1 MIGKRKRKHGLLK
14 GLFSSSLEHIFV
26 CTKAKSQS
34 YYSKNYFYFSTVLKT
49 ISYENVC
56 SFIFFFFVSNLFESV

>member
-26 CTKAKSQS
+26 CTKAKSQKVILA
-34 YYSKNYFYFSTVLKT
+34 KNYFYFSTVLKT
-49 ISYENVC
+49 TYY
-56 SFIFFFFVSNLFESV
+56 FYLM